1 MKKFRG
7 INKFKSI
14 SILVLVLTLFLSNM
28 AFGAPTTVSYKI
40 VSTSDKGGIVFE
52 SEEVAADT
60 NETYFDVLERICSDN
75 DIPLDASGSGSGIY
89 VRGINGEYEKRYLP
103 NEDYYSGWMFR
114 VNNVLHGY
122 SAGDPANSKVA
133 EGDKI
138 TWYYA
143 CPSYTY
149 FPILDDSDVNF
160 DSSGNMTV
168 DVDAE
173 IFEDV
178 WNWQIITVPL
188 DEGRVVLEGES
199 GNKIYATIND
209 GEAVFDETDLEDF
222 EEENV
227 KVYVEGK
234 WYGTTENPDH
244 CPKIVKSEI
253 VRVQL

>member
-1 MKKFRG
+1 MKKFKE
-7 INKFKSI
+7 INKFRSI
-14 SILVLVLTLFLSNM
+14 SILILVLTLFLSNVV
-28 AFGAPTTVSYKI
+28 FGVPTTISYKI
-40 VSTSDKGGIVFE
+40 VSTSDKGGIVFQ

-60 NETYFDVLERICSDN
+60 DETYFDVLQRICSDN
-75 DIPLDASGSGSGIY
+75 GIPLDASGSGAGTY
-89 VRGINGEYEKRYLP
+89 VRGINGEYEMRYLP

-122 SAGDPANSKVA
+122 SAGDPANSKVS

-149 FPILDDSDVNF
+149 FPILDDNDIDF
-160 DSSGNMTV
+160 DSSGNMIINV
-168 DVDAE
+168 EAE

-188 DEGRVVLEGES
+188 DEGRAVLEDDS

-209 GEAVFDETDLEDF
+209 GEAVFNETNLKKF
-222 EEENV
+222 KGKNV
-227 KVYVEGK
+227 KAYVEGK
-234 WYGTTENPDH
+234 WYGETENPDH